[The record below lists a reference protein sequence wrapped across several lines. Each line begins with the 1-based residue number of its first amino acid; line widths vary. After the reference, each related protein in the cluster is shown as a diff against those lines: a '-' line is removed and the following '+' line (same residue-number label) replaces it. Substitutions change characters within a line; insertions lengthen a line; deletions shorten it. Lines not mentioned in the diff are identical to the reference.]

1 MNLPSI
7 LSHAALLAA
16 FLVSLCA
23 QATPLPL
30 DPAAWHLTNTGKFES
45 WTDRRGLVVLHHPW
59 EVSEKDFAAIAEQST
74 TIPATWEGPLRLHF
88 YMTDDYDG
96 ATEPVTE
103 GWLGQFNLPGHRFK
117 QLLINGEVAWQQDV
131 ADATD
136 LALPTRFSVDLPESV
151 KAGDTIRVAFRL
163 VDVAG
168 SMERLPGDHRRVG
181 DTDAIKPEDP
191 WKFMTHLY
199 VGDVTLAPAGEG
211 VEPGAM
217 PSVALTR
224 SAHDS
229 RWPLAPVSTA
239 ATFPVTLPLRHA
251 PASASSFPLQSGVP
265 FPMGAVADPA
275 LIHLSDATGAAVSSS
290 ARTMNTWPDGSIRI
304 AVVTALIPAGTKEL
318 LLSVNPS
325 PVVPVVPQSGL
336 TFSTVS
342 APDGTLRFH
351 LANGDGRVEGAQ
363 GGLVIDGMDAA
374 LYPEATEVIEES
386 PLHREVEVRGR
397 VKAGGTDSG
406 RFVLRALTFA
416 GEPVARLQFRVF
428 HDLPG
433 TRTITRMALRF
444 PWTGQ
449 QVTSV
454 LAGGETFGPDQ
465 PVSVTQ
471 HDAEAWRI
479 SGATESL
486 RTGRAPGWMGLSGDR
501 GALIASV
508 RHFAEQFPNQMTWA
522 EGALSIELFSP
533 TEAVPAYG
541 PHEGEAK
548 RYEIW
553 LGIADPGQTVET
565 FAARAE
571 WMMNPPALFSADYAC
586 GTAAFGPAT
595 PHDETRF
602 PELTAFMQKT
612 YGEIPGTMF
621 YTTGIRHWGDLPYSV
636 EEGTW
641 RNGYYDTQQGF
652 FSEYL
657 MTGDARWFD
666 HLEASVRHIMDID
679 VCYASAEHPD
689 WVGAIHGLYS
699 KDHSTGDPWNPT
711 QRMKGMLN
719 YARLTGDRDARAAAL
734 GVADS
739 ALAAKRA
746 IGAVSVRDHAGV
758 LYALT
763 SAYDETRDPKYLE
776 GARELAHDAMKRI
789 DPRRG
794 TYAEIH
800 GNYGYRGNVPW
811 MVAQLM
817 EPMYDYY
824 RQSGDLAA
832 AEAVVGMAES
842 ILAENRTRGVDGD
855 VYGYSHNPHFKKNS
869 TYHILIAPAVLY
881 AHELTGDDEF
891 LKQGRA
897 MYNQTIA
904 EDTVNSVMNCYWN
917 THTLLYYFEQFAN
930 LETK

>member
-1 MNLPSI
+1 MKNHLI
-7 LSHAALLAA
+7 AGVLLIAA
-16 FLVSLCA
+16 SLFSA
-23 QATPLPL
+23 IAPATPLPL
-30 DPAAWHLTNTGKFES
+30 DPAAWQLTNTGKFDS
-45 WTDRRGLVVLHHPW
+45 WTDRRGLLVLHHPW
-59 EVSEKDFAAIAEQST
+59 DVSDKDFAATAEQKV
-74 TIPATWEGPLRLHF
+74 TIPAAWTGPMKLHF
-88 YMTDDYDG
+88 YMSDDYDG
-96 ATEPVTE
+96 AAEPVTE
-103 GWLGQFNLPGHRFK
+103 GWLGQINLPGHRFK
-117 QLLINGEVAWQQDV
+117 QLLINDEVAWQQDV

-136 LALPTRFSVDLPESV
+136 IALPTRFAVDLPENV
-151 KAGDTIRVAFRL
+151 KPGDTIRVAFRL

-181 DTDAIKPEDP
+181 DTDGIKEEDP

-199 VGDVTLAPAGEG
+199 VGDVALAPADEA

-217 PSVALTR
+217 PSVTGARKL
-224 SAHDS
+224 HGE
-229 RWPLAPVSTA
+229 RWPLASANVEGSLLPA
-239 ATFPVTLPLRHA
+239 TLPLRHA
-251 PASASSFPLQSGVP
+251 PKCATTVPLQTGIP
-265 FPMGAVADPA
+265 FAMGAVADPA
-275 LIHLSDATGAAVSSS
+275 HIQLMDSAGVVIPIA
-290 ARTMNTWPDGSIRI
+290 ARTMDTWPDGSVRTAI
-304 AVVTALIPAGTKEL
+304 VTALLPGGLESVTL
-318 LLSVNPS
+318 NVNPAAVAPTTPEDGRRFEGATANDGS
-325 PVVPVVPQSGL
+325 LQFTLAQGPRRVE
-336 TFSTVS
+336 S
-342 APDGTLRFH
+342 ATGTLK
-351 LANGDGRVEGAQ
+351 
-363 GGLVIDGMDAA
+363 IDGADAA
-374 LYPEATEVIEES
+374 LFPESTETIDES
-386 PLHREVEVRGR
+386 PIHREVEVRGR
-397 VKAGGTDSG
+397 IKSGETVFG
-406 RFVLRALTFA
+406 RFVLRALTFT
-416 GEPVARLQFRVF
+416 GQPVARLQFRVF

-433 TRTITRMALRF
+433 TRSVTRMTLRL
-444 PWTGQ
+444 PWPG
-449 QVTSV
+449 
-454 LAGGETFGPDQ
+454 APDTT
-465 PVSVTQ
+465 V
-471 HDAEAWRI
+471 I
-479 SGATESL
+479 SGASQSNGPASMAQYEAEKH
-486 RTGRAPGWMGLSGDR
+486 RWNGAEADGQAAGWMALTGDA
-501 GALIASV
+501 GTLLALVRNFKDQYPIA
-508 RHFAEQFPNQMTWA
+508 ATWDDS
-522 EGALSIELFSP
+522 ALSLELFSP
-533 TEAVPAYG
+533 TEAIPAYA

-553 LGIADPGQTVET
+553 IGLWDHAQGEGAL
-565 FAARAE
+565 AAQAT
-571 WMMNPPALFSADYAC
+571 WMQNPPGLFNPEYAC
-586 GTAAFGPAT
+586 ATGAFGPAA
-595 PHDETRF
+595 PHDATRF
-602 PELTAFMQKT
+602 PELTAVMEKT
-612 YGEIPGTMF
+612 YGEIPASMF
-621 YTTGIRHWGDLPYSV
+621 YTTGIRHWGDLPYNV

-641 RNGYYDTQQGF
+641 RNGYYDTQQGL

-817 EPMYDYY
+817 EPLFDYY

-904 EDTVNSVMNCYWN
+904 EGTVNSVMNCYWN
-917 THTLLYYFEQFAN
+917 THTLLYCLKQYTDE
-930 LETK
+930 

>member
-1 MNLPSI
+1 MILRSI
-7 LSHAALLAA
+7 LFRAALVAA
-16 FLVSLCA
+16 FLVSPWT
-23 QATPLPL
+23 QASPLTL
-30 DPAAWHLTNTGKFES
+30 ESAAWQLTNTGKFES
-45 WTDRRGLVVLHHPW
+45 WTDRRGLLVLYHPW
-59 EVSEKDFAAIAEQST
+59 DVSEKDFSATAEQT
-74 TIPATWEGPLRLHF
+74 VTIPAAWTGPIRLHF
-88 YMTDDYDG
+88 YMSDDYDG
-96 ATEPVTE
+96 ATDPVTE
-103 GWLGQFNLPGHRFK
+103 GWLGQINLPGHRVK

-136 LALPTRFSVDLPESV
+136 VALPTRFSVDLPESV
-151 KAGDTIRVAFRL
+151 KPGDTLRVAFRL

-181 DTDAIKPEDP
+181 DTDGIKEEDP

-199 VGDVTLAPAGEG
+199 VGDVTLAPADEA

-224 SAHDS
+224 SVHDS

-251 PASASSFPLQSGVP
+251 PSSNVSFPLQSGVP
-265 FPMGAVADPA
+265 FPVGAV
-275 LIHLSDATGAAVSSS
+275 SDATHIQLTDNAGVAIPIAAR
-290 ARTMNTWPDGSIRI
+290 AMNTWPDGSIRF
-304 AVVTALIPAGTKEL
+304 AVVTALAPAGTKAL
-318 LLSVNPS
+318 QLNVNPS
-325 PVVPVVPQSGL
+325 PVAPVAPQGGV
-336 TFSTVS
+336 TFATET

-351 LANGDGRVEGAQ
+351 LANGDGRVEGAR
-363 GGLVIDGMDAA
+363 GKLTIDGLDAA
-374 LYPEATEVIEES
+374 LYPEVTEELEES
-386 PLHREVEVRGR
+386 PVHRDVEVRGR
-397 VKAGGTDSG
+397 IKSGETDFG

-416 GEPVARLQFRVF
+416 GAPVARLQFRIF

-433 TRTITRMALRF
+433 TRTISHMALRL

-449 QVTSV
+449 PVRSV
-454 LAGGETFGPDQ
+454 VAGGETFGPEQ
-465 PVSVTQ
+465 TVSVTQ
-471 HDAEAWRI
+471 QDAEAWRLT
-479 SGATESL
+479 GADESH
-486 RTGRAPGWMGLSGDR
+486 RTGRAPGWMGVSGNR
-501 GALIASV
+501 GALIACI
-508 RHFAEQFPNQMTWA
+508 RHFAEQFPSQMAWA
-522 EGALSIELFSP
+522 EGALTLDLLSP
-533 TEAVPAYG
+533 TEAISAYG

-553 LGIADPGQTVET
+553 LGLTEPGQTTES

-571 WMMNPPALFSADYAC
+571 SMLNPPALFDPDYAC
-586 GTAAFGPAT
+586 ATGAFGPAA
-595 PHDETRF
+595 PHDAARF

-612 YGEIPGTMF
+612 YGDIPGSMF
-621 YTTGIRHWGDLPYSV
+621 YTTGIRHWGDLPYNV

-641 RNGYYDTQQGF
+641 RNGYYDTQQGL

-657 MTGDARWFD
+657 ITGDPRWFD

-679 VCYASAEHPD
+679 VCYASVEHPD
-689 WVGAIHGLYS
+689 WVGSIHGLYS

-855 VYGYSHNPHFKKNS
+855 VYGYSHNPHFKKSS

-881 AHELTGDDEF
+881 AYELTGDDEF

-904 EDTVNSVMNCYWN
+904 EGTVNSVMNCYWN
-917 THTLLYYFEQFAN
+917 THTLLYY
-930 LETK
+930 LERTTQ

>member
-1 MNLPSI
+1 
-7 LSHAALLAA
+7 
-16 FLVSLCA
+16 
-23 QATPLPL
+23 
-30 DPAAWHLTNTGKFES
+30 
-45 WTDRRGLVVLHHPW
+45 
-59 EVSEKDFAAIAEQST
+59 
-74 TIPATWEGPLRLHF
+74 
-88 YMTDDYDG
+88 MTDDYDG

-103 GWLGQFNLPGHRFK
+103 GWLGQINLPGHRFK
-117 QLLINGEVAWQQDV
+117 QLLVNGEVAWQQDV

-136 LALPTRFSVDLPESV
+136 VALPTHFSVDLPESV
-151 KAGDTIRVAFRL
+151 KSGDTIRVAFRL
-163 VDVAG
+163 LDVAG

-181 DTDAIKPEDP
+181 DTDGIKEEDP

-211 VEPGAM
+211 VEAGAM
-217 PSVALTR
+217 PSVTGASKL
-224 SAHDS
+224 HGE
-229 RWPLAPVSTA
+229 RWPLASANLEGSLLPA
-239 ATFPVTLPLRHA
+239 TLPLRHA
-251 PASASSFPLQSGVP
+251 PKCATTVPLQTGIP
-265 FPMGAVADPA
+265 FAMGAVTDPA
-275 LIHLSDATGAAVSSS
+275 HIQLTDSAGVVIPIA
-290 ARTMNTWPDGSIRI
+290 ARTMDTWPDGSVRTAI
-304 AVVTALIPAGTKEL
+304 VTALLPGEL
-318 LLSVNPS
+318 ESVTLNVNPAA
-325 PVVPVVPQSGL
+325 V
-336 TFSTVS
+336 
-342 APDGTLRFH
+342 APTTPE
-351 LANGDGRVEGAQ
+351 DGRRFEAATANDGSLQFTLAQ
-363 GGLVIDGMDAA
+363 GPRRVESATGILKIDGADAA
-374 LYPEATEVIEES
+374 LYPESTETIDES
-386 PLHREVEVRGR
+386 PIHREVEVRGR
-397 VKAGGTDSG
+397 IKSGETVFG

-416 GEPVARLQFRVF
+416 GQPVARLQFRVF

-433 TRTITRMALRF
+433 TRSVTRMALRL
-444 PWTGQ
+444 PWPGAPDTTVVSGASQ
-449 QVTSV
+449 SN
-454 LAGGETFGPDQ
+454 GPASMAQ
-465 PVSVTQ
+465 YEAEKYRWNG
-471 HDAEAWRI
+471 AEAD
-479 SGATESL
+479 GQA
-486 RTGRAPGWMGLSGDR
+486 AGWMALTGDA
-501 GALIASV
+501 GTLLALVRNFKDQYPIA
-508 RHFAEQFPNQMTWA
+508 ATWDDS
-522 EGALSIELFSP
+522 ALSLELFSP
-533 TEAVPAYG
+533 TEAIPAYA

-553 LGIADPGQTVET
+553 SGLWDHAQGAEAL
-565 FAARAE
+565 AAQAA
-571 WMMNPPALFSADYAC
+571 WMQNPPGLFNPDYAC
-586 GTAAFGPAT
+586 ATGAFGPAA
-595 PHDETRF
+595 PHDAARF

-657 MTGDARWFD
+657 MTGDARWFN

-763 SAYDETRDPKYLE
+763 SAYDETRDPRYLE
-776 GARELAHDAMKRI
+776 GARALAHDAMKRI

-817 EPMYDYY
+817 EPLYDYY
-824 RQSGDLAA
+824 RQSGDRAA

-881 AHELTGDDEF
+881 AYELTGDAEF

-897 MYNQTIA
+897 MYKQTIA
-904 EDTVNSVMNCYWN
+904 EGTVNSVMNCYWN
-917 THTLLYYFEQFAN
+917 THTLLYYLQHPS
-930 LETK
+930 K